1 MAMTLAGTNPGVG
14 ANILNLEGEQL
25 KTRTPILA
33 AFVLMSLILTTATAR
48 TKPSTPLPEPTE
60 SLQLVTNR
68 DAGVQSNQAAFGSGA
83 QAAQAGTFE
92 ARIDSF
98 LQQGGYEH
106 KKVKTNSWYANVR
119 GKQLTTIRV
128 IIGAGGNSLAV
139 GAGVVSK
146 QSVPLTSDL
155 LFKMMKLSYDL
166 NYVRI
171 CIDPDGD
178 LLVMAQRKDRWL
190 DFQEFK
196 DTVDRVA
203 AAADRAYGGVR
214 PLLTVS

>member
-1 MAMTLAGTNPGVG
+1 
-14 ANILNLEGEQL
+14 
-25 KTRTPILA
+25 
-33 AFVLMSLILTTATAR
+33 
-48 TKPSTPLPEPTE
+48 
-60 SLQLVTNR
+60 
-68 DAGVQSNQAAFGSGA
+68 
-83 QAAQAGTFE
+83 
-92 ARIDSF
+92 RIDSF

>member
-1 MAMTLAGTNPGVG
+1 M
-14 ANILNLEGEQL
+14 

-60 SLQLVTNR
+60 SLQLATNQG
-68 DAGVQSNQAAFGSGA
+68 AGVQSITAGFGGGT
-83 QAAQAGTFE
+83 QAAQVGTFE

-106 KKVKTNSWYANVR
+106 KKVKANSWYANVR
-119 GKQLTTIRV
+119 GKQLAQIRI
-128 IIGAGGNSLAV
+128 IIGAGVSSLAV
-139 GAGVVSK
+139 GAVVVSK
-146 QSVPLTSDL
+146 QRLPLTSDL

-196 DTVDRVA
+196 DTVDRVV
-203 AAADRAYGGVR
+203 AAADRAYGEVR
-214 PLLTVS
+214 PLLTTP